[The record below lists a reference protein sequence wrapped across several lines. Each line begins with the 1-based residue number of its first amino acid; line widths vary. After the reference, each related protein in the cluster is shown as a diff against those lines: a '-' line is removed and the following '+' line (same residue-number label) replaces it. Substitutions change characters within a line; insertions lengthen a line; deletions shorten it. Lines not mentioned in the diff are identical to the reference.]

1 MPVSLLNPCPLD
13 NYSIPHTTA
22 GVNTF
27 SGRKFY
33 NKNKNFLLD
42 KLLGV
47 WYNGNSRPKNR
58 GRATEKKDCYCLAVQ
73 QVNVIPVSESSKSK
87 VQYTSPVKLSMT

>member
-27 SGRKFY
+27 SGNKIY

-47 WYNGNSRPKNR
+47 WYTGNSRPKNR
-58 GRATEKKDCYCLAVQ
+58 GRATEKMGYYCLVAQ
-73 QVNVIPVSESSKSK
+73 KVSRSVYSSSARSK
-87 VQYTSPVKLSMT
+87 PQYTSPV